1 VRPRYVVGVAATSD
15 QRLDRVA
22 ERRRAA
28 ALARHYR
35 DNEDLSIHEIARRL
49 GRAPATVKA
58 YLYDP
63 TGERAR
69 AVKARYRGVCRGC
82 GALTS
87 ARNGKGDAY
96 EYCWQCRPGAA
107 EQRWTRELV
116 LAGPIRNAAVFVR
129 LVTHPRAPARW
140 RRARAAAR
148 RRLALA
154 WHRHR
159 PLWNLGNRPSRCAPR
174 VEHPGR
180 PLGYASILV
189 DPESE
194 LRCPWGRFA
203 HFCVRKPSRVH
214 PQRAAKVVRPEIT
227 GELAEM
233 GRHGV
238 CVI

>member
-1 VRPRYVVGVAATSD
+1 MRPRYMVGVAATSD

-69 AVKARYRGVCRGC
+69 AVKERYRGVCRGC

-107 EQRWTRELV
+107 EPRWTREMVRDAMRAWTSRYGHGAVV
-116 LAGPIRNAAVFVR
+116 LR
-129 LVTHPRAPARW
+129 LVANSRAPAR
-140 RRARAAAR
+140 RRGARASRGRQVAR
-148 RRLALA
+148 SR
-154 WHRHR
+154 HGHR
-159 PLWNLGNRPSRCAPR
+159 PLRNLGGGPRRCIPKS
-174 VEHPGR
+174 G
-180 PLGYASILV
+180 
-189 DPESE
+189 
-194 LRCPWGRFA
+194 C
-203 HFCVRKPSRVH
+203 
-214 PQRAAKVVRPEIT
+214 
-227 GELAEM
+227 
-233 GRHGV
+233 
-238 CVI
+238 